1 MLFCDVSLKVLR
13 IFCTNFHLLPKHY
26 LLHILRN
33 YDILSLPDEVYQFY
47 KAFYLRS
54 AHRFYFVLPKY
65 ICSISF
71 GCLNVNEKSCV
82 FTKYCFFVKG
92 AQIMYEVFEQL
103 LQKFGVTPYKISKQA
118 GLHIYILHNTTARHK
133 PHKIRIF

>member
-1 MLFCDVSLKVLR
+1 M
-13 IFCTNFHLLPKHY
+13 
-26 LLHILRN
+26 
-33 YDILSLPDEVYQFY
+33 
-47 KAFYLRS
+47 
-54 AHRFYFVLPKY
+54 
-65 ICSISF
+65 
-71 GCLNVNEKSCV
+71 
-82 FTKYCFFVKG
+82 KG